1 MQRVRYKETLDP
13 PPPHHPSAEHVVCR
27 KKQVFLRTC
36 VMSNC
41 SDKWPSES
49 LTKKTMN
56 LPEQAKSR
64 SLLAQ
69 SCGEHSWRRYYLG
82 FHSLVNLTFVLIGQH
97 LPLFSPITTSLWRRV
112 NGMVCAVDFISKGL
126 LFKALYLL
134 LCDYFVVFLDFVLR
148 CRSFT
153 HL

>member
-1 MQRVRYKETLDP
+1 MEK
-13 PPPHHPSAEHVVCR
+13 
-27 KKQVFLRTC
+27 
-36 VMSNC
+36 
-41 SDKWPSES
+41 
-49 LTKKTMN
+49 
-56 LPEQAKSR
+56 
-64 SLLAQ
+64 LLF
-69 SCGEHSWRRYYLG
+69 G
-82 FHSLVNLTFVLIGQH
+82 FPLSGKPVVLIGQH

-134 LCDYFVVFLDFVLR
+134 LCEYFVVFLDFVLR